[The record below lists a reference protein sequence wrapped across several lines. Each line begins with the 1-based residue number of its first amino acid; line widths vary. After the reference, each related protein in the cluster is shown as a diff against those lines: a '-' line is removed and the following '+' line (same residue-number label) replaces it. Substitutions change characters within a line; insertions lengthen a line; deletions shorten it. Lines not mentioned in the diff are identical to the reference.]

1 MSGLKRFLPELRWRL
16 PRAKQYYSNW
26 QGTHVTKQANPFP
39 PGVIMAYTGLAVATR
54 QYSLAAL
61 LLVSDFSFPPCRR
74 ACFTHCSKGCNR
86 PRPRANLG
94 GAAQDKDIPV
104 ENPFVAKLVS
114 FVLQRGCQAFW
125 TGTPASFRA
134 TLKQFASSFAL
145 DDFAFSAYSIRRGE
159 LLVRGRWQSQ
169 RTARIYT
176 SILDVQR

>member
-1 MSGLKRFLPELRWRL
+1 MSGLKRFLPELHWRL

-26 QGTHVTKQANPFP
+26 QGTHATKQANPFP

-61 LLVSDFSFPPCRR
+61 LLVSDFSFPPWRR

-104 ENPFVAKLVS
+104 EILLWLSWFRLFCNGGVRLSGQVPRLLLGPPLSNLLLSLPWTTLPFLPIV
-114 FVLQRGCQAFW
+114 FVGVNC
-125 TGTPASFRA
+125 S
-134 TLKQFASSFAL
+134 
-145 DDFAFSAYSIRRGE
+145 
-159 LLVRGRWQSQ
+159 
-169 RTARIYT
+169 
-176 SILDVQR
+176 